1 MKRWVYFSLC
11 VVLGFALLFAGWML
25 PIHLRAVDAS
35 VIQQAGENSPGLIDR
50 GLALMNEKKF
60 GAAELLSQAAQQEN
74 ISGHEKLRSAIDDSM
89 KGNPKWEILG
99 IEPRLKVLFDFAQTR
114 AKNNSTKVQ
123 TNSTLHKTQ
132 PFTELIIES
141 ENREKALKFLRSS
154 PDPSVQQL
162 LRCRELTNTV
172 LFSPSQS
179 SSGQAFDA
187 ALSICGLLLE
197 EQRLSPG
204 LSNAVLSATS
214 ASLRGENSQPLEQML
229 LDFMSLSQRFNWGQ
243 LVTFCEQIEDAETL
257 RLQANLARKTDAQL
271 PVLFSAVQLS
281 GKPAAVAKYLMNFSQ
296 TGEKDLADS
305 LRFGTGGVNELLQ
318 RNQRLHHSSSQGKLN
333 AFSGAFV
340 YWPWRM
346 PEFALGLKWFLY
358 LAAGFL
364 LALAM
369 HFARP
374 LPPVS
379 ERPFHVRGQFHVV
392 REILFALGFLLA
404 VLLLSEPF
412 LAQESQNV
420 EFPLRLRLP
429 TVGSTVSDVN
439 TGAHGSIMNHL
450 SLLTLLLFFVLQA
463 LLYVACLLKLS
474 ELRRQKFPPNIK
486 LKLLENEE
494 HLFDAGLY
502 LGFAGTI
509 ISLILVSMGIIK
521 PSLMAAYSST
531 SFGVI
536 FVSVFKIFHLRPLR
550 RKLLI
555 ETESVKNTSATP
567 TEHTLPAPL

>member
-1 MKRWVYFSLC
+1 M
-11 VVLGFALLFAGWML
+11 
-25 PIHLRAVDAS
+25 PIYLRAADAS
-35 VIQQAGENSPGLIDR
+35 VIQQAGENSPGVIER
-50 GLALMNEKKF
+50 GLALMGEKKF
-60 GAAELLSQAAQQEN
+60 GASEMLLQTALQEKITGN
-74 ISGHEKLRSAIDDSM
+74 EKLHSAIDDST
-89 KGNPKWEILG
+89 KRNPEWQILG
-99 IEPRLKVLFDFAQTR
+99 IEPRSKMLLDFAHTAR
-114 AKNNSTKVQ
+114 VKSNSVKAQATSAPHNK
-123 TNSTLHKTQ
+123 
-132 PFTELIIES
+132 PFTELVIQS
-141 ENREKALKFLRSS
+141 ENREKALKLLRTS
-154 PDPSVQQL
+154 PYPVVQQL
-162 LRCRELTNTV
+162 LRCRTLTNTV
-172 LFSPSQS
+172 LFPPPQS

-197 EQRLSPG
+197 EQRLTAG
-204 LSNAVLSATS
+204 LSNAVFSAT
-214 ASLRGENSQPLEQML
+214 AVALRGENSQPLEQIL
-229 LDFMSLSQRFNWGQ
+229 LDFMSLGQRFNWGQ
-243 LVTFCEQIEDAETL
+243 LVVFCEQIEDGETL
-257 RLQANLARKTDAQL
+257 RLQATLARKADTQL

-296 TGEKDLADS
+296 TGQKDLADS
-305 LRFGTGGVNELLQ
+305 LRFGVGGVQELLK
-318 RNQRLHHSSSQGKLN
+318 RNQRLHRSNFQGKLN

-340 YWPWRM
+340 YLPWQM
-346 PEFALGLKWFLY
+346 PEIALALKWFLY
-358 LAAGFL
+358 LSAGFL

-374 LPPVS
+374 LVPAS
-379 ERPFHVRGQFHVV
+379 ERPFHVRGFHMA

-429 TVGSTVSDVN
+429 TVGSVVPAES
-439 TGAHGSIMNHL
+439 TGAHGSIMNQL

-474 ELRRQKFPPNIK
+474 ELRRQTFPAHIK

-550 RKLLI
+550 RKLLL
-555 ETESVKNTSATP
+555 ESEAAKNISTPP